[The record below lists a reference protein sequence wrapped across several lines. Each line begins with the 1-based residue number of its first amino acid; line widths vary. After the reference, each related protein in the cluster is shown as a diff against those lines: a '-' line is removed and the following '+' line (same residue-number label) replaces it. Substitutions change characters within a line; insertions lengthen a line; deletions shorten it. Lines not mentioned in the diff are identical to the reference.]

1 MAAARPSQAVIRN
14 AIQAALACGLPVLGI
29 EVTPE
34 GGIGIIADPAAAPTA
49 AARSWERNG
58 TRTLQTIPAR
68 CANREN

>member
-34 GGIGIIADPAAAPTA
+34 GGIRIIADPAAAPVSSGGEESAWDRATGA
-49 AARSWERNG
+49 AS
-58 TRTLQTIPAR
+58 
-68 CANREN
+68 